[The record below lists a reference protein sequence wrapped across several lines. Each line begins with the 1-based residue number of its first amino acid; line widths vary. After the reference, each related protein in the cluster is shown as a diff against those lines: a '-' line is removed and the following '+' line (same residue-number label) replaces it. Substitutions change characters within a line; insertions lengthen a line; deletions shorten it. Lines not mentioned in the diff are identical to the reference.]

1 MHVRP
6 DRDPHDPQDC
16 FRAPKPPPPDSAKHC
31 AAEEETDANGLGSDL
46 TRWTQG
52 RMCASLISPPARQ
65 LRFQIAP
72 AMVLI
77 RPCVYTTWN
86 SCRDPILQGGESVR
100 TAVLALAASS
110 SSEKKRTLAPRTGFE
125 PEVRLRDGT
134 RLATVGAVDLSCRR
148 QIVAAA
154 TWDAVRQCG
163 TRWWCLTLAVQRG
176 ESLAPNATGFH
187 ESVRETTH
195 V

>member
-1 MHVRP
+1 MALIFEGSPASRYIRHRDSTNARTARSRP
-6 DRDPHDPQDC
+6 PR
-16 FRAPKPPPPDSAKHC
+16 PPGGFPCPETSPPDPAEHC
-31 AAEEETDANGLGSDL
+31 AAEEETDANGPGSDL

-86 SCRDPILQGGESVR
+86 ACRDPILQGGESVR

-110 SSEKKRTLAPRTGFE
+110 SSEEKGTLAPRTGFE
-125 PEVRLRDGT
+125 PEVKLRDGT
-134 RLATVGAVDLSCRR
+134 QLAIVGVVDLSCSR

-163 TRWWCLTLAVQRG
+163 TR
-176 ESLAPNATGFH
+176 
-187 ESVRETTH
+187 
-195 V
+195 